1 MLPPC
6 ILPGLEEIEGSLAVL
21 EEGGVF
27 KTTIPLN
34 DGGIN
39 DRINDG
45 INLSDSELLVL
56 QAIKTNPHATNTEI
70 VQSTGLSSRTVDRAI
85 KSLREKSV
93 LRREGAKKNGLWKV
107 TV

>member
-21 EEGGVF
+21 EEGDVF

-34 DGGIN
+34 DGG
-39 DRINDG
+39 INDG